1 MVRKTLLAAAAAAL
15 VAPSLRAGDP
25 TSTVF
30 ATPLPPGPGNAT
42 VPGSTLNAPVINYAG
57 TKHGRSIFDFTP
69 AGTDSETITTKDP
82 ARYLSGQGSC
92 IYPPEQIGW
101 FSAEYLYW
109 ATQGPAIPPLVT
121 SGPASLGAGLAGIV
135 GQPNTQD
142 LLGGQR
148 GLNGLR
154 PGVRLT
160 LGAFIDDNHDWA
172 LSHQIISLGSRSERL
187 VGGSDGTNVV
197 NLPQFAAVGGQPV
210 QTPLY
215 VGFPG
220 LSSGT
225 VTASAQT
232 SFFSGDTHLRRV
244 FQANGIRLDLLAGY
258 RFLTVGD
265 SIADSFDIVSNAP
278 TSPRLMGNDSVRTR
292 NYFHG
297 GEVGFNAQGR
307 TGQFTYEM
315 QATIAL
321 GVTASDLDQQQ
332 TRSTFVG
339 GAGGPVIQTAG
350 HNQTD
355 YFSVVPQVGFKLG
368 WQPWQHVRF
377 TAGYD
382 FLYWSKV
389 RRAEEL
395 YGPGPV
401 LRDTTTDFWAQGFS
415 IGAEVRY

>member
-1 MVRKTLLAAAAAAL
+1 
-15 VAPSLRAGDP
+15 
-25 TSTVF
+25 
-30 ATPLPPGPGNAT
+30 
-42 VPGSTLNAPVINYAG
+42 
-57 TKHGRSIFDFTP
+57 
-69 AGTDSETITTKDP
+69 
-82 ARYLSGQGSC
+82 
-92 IYPPEQIGW
+92 
-101 FSAEYLYW
+101 
-109 ATQGPAIPPLVT
+109 
-121 SGPASLGAGLAGIV
+121 AGIV

-187 VGGSDGTNVV
+187 VGGSDGSNVV
-197 NLPQFAAVGGQPV
+197 NLPQFASFGGQPV
-210 QTPLY
+210 QAPLY

-244 FQANGIRLDLLAGY
+244 FQANGMRLDLLAGY

-332 TRSTFVG
+332 TRSTFLG

-355 YFSVVPQVGFKLG
+355 YFSVVPQDGFKLG